1 MFILAHQKVTFCFT
15 NVNIIADVALSKKQL
30 TEIFRTCKKNLKVNV
45 IFKSPNRIR
54 NAFLSK
60 DIIPTIMNSKV
71 VYRFKYNIC
80 NDVYVGKTK
89 HHLLVRQYEHLEKS
103 ILTEKPSKYN
113 YKDPTSI
120 RKHYHRNNHQADSS
134 CFTLISSASNNLFV
148 FVKIVFVYNNY
159 FSEFYVS
166 EENEKQRQV
175 QKQIL
180 NATQN

>member
-1 MFILAHQKVTFCFT
+1 
-15 NVNIIADVALSKKQL
+15 
-30 TEIFRTCKKNLKVNV
+30 
-45 IFKSPNRIR
+45 
-54 NAFLSK
+54 
-60 DIIPTIMNSKV
+60 MNSKV

-180 NATQN
+180 NATQNW

>member
-1 MFILAHQKVTFCFT
+1 MFILAHQKVTFCFAK
-15 NVNIIADVALSKKQL
+15 VNIIADVALCKKQL

-54 NAFLSK
+54 NAFLFK

-80 NDVYVGKTK
+80 NDVFVGKTK
-89 HHLLVRQYEHLEKS
+89 HHLLVRQYEHLRKS

-113 YKDPTSI
+113 YKDPTAI
-120 RKHYHRNNHQADSS
+120 RKHYHQNNHQVDS

-148 FVKIVFVYNNY
+148 FVKIVFVYNIY
-159 FSEFYVS
+159 FSEFSVS
-166 EENEKQRQV
+166 EQNKKQRRM